1 MKQKKVKQKF
11 FKMIFSIIK
20 TCFTKS
26 LSLKYIYIVNMT
38 PGFVAFVVIFTTIVV
53 LIGIFIDISKE

>member
-11 FKMIFSIIK
+11 FKIFFNKQNMFCKIFI
-20 TCFTKS
+20 FD
-26 LSLKYIYIVNMT
+26 LYIFNMT

>member
-1 MKQKKVKQKF
+1 MFYK
-11 FKMIFSIIK
+11 IFI
-20 TCFTKS
+20 FE
-26 LSLKYIYIVNMT
+26 LYIVNMT